1 MVADNRTILLARP
14 AIALKLRSLTIAM
27 LIASVVLGNI
37 GCNRA
42 LYRKKADREA
52 YQLIDEKVCHSGE
65 DPGHAL
71 RIEID
76 SQSRMFDPFDPDRP
90 PMPKDDPKS
99 NTYMNCVDG
108 KRGYPLWHANGDT
121 NTAENPDWWRF
132 LPLDERG
139 VLVLDSDTAFQL
151 ARLNSP
157 GYQQELETLYL
168 SALDVSSERFRFD
181 TQFFGGLQS
190 FYTADGP
197 LRSGS
202 GGESSSNLAVGPYSV
217 GQRPWSM
224 QRSFTTGAD
233 LVVGMAN
240 SIVWEFS
247 GPDTQ
252 SASTILDFTLVQ
264 PLLRNAGRDRIMER
278 LTLSERRLLANV
290 RAFERYRRSFY
301 LSITTGRSVDA
312 GPSRSGGVFG
322 VGLEGFSGLGGGFA
336 GLGGGGNLGIG
347 GGGGVAQAGG
357 FLGLLQDQLQI
368 QNQEENVARLRE
380 NLLLL
385 NDTLVEMLTTIPT
398 DQEAIPR
405 QRLQVAQAQ
414 QALLSAQSQLVNQQ
428 AAFNAS
434 VDSFLGDLGL
444 PPYLCVEIRD
454 PVLNQFQLI
463 SPDLKD
469 RRNQVSDIRT
479 VVGNINTRLL
489 ETGREAINPA
499 TNLPELKITW
509 TPQVAQLLEDLNGQ
523 LVPLVELQKTFIETD
538 LPGLKRDIEALAE
551 AVPDRQ
557 RSSSQLLNI
566 YQTEKDQ
573 ICTLL
578 PLTMVD
584 KALFDPTDFNRIGQ
598 GLIDDYTKLEK
609 RMTAYAIEIEAID
622 QGLQELLQSRASQ
635 TAAQADADGSL
646 SQQIRDKGILAAQDL
661 IAAIAEDVLVMQ
673 LIQARA
679 RIESVSLP
687 EVDISAPQALEI
699 ARQQR
704 RDWANARASLV
715 DSWRLIE
722 FNADNLESSLDITF
736 SGDLQNTDSN
746 PFKLR
751 SDAGRLRAGLQWD
764 APLTRLQERNT
775 YRQSLIEYQ
784 QARRNYYQYEDGVWQ
799 LLRGQI
805 RQLRANQVNFELQ
818 RSAVRMAAEQIS
830 LNEDLRL
837 LREARGLSS
846 GPTAARDIIFA
857 LSDLLNAQNG
867 FLNIWVNYEV
877 VRRNLDL
884 DMGTM
889 ELTPDGYWIDPGVI
903 RANTVGGSAAIAGDT
918 QGMIIEASDIILP

>member
-1 MVADNRTILLARP
+1 MEAVNQIILARRLAAAKFRSF
-14 AIALKLRSLTIAM
+14 AIVG
-27 LIASVVLGNI
+27 LIACVGLPNL

-264 PLLRNAGRDRIMER
+264 PLLRNAGRDRVMER

-385 NDTLVEMLTTIPT
+385 NDTLVEMLTTIPA

-509 TPQVAQLLEDLNGQ
+509 TPEVAQLLADLNGQ
-523 LVPLVELQKTFIETD
+523 LVPLSELQKTFIETD

-598 GLIDDYTKLEK
+598 GLIDDYNKLEK
-609 RMTAYAIEIEAID
+609 RMTAYAIEINTID
-622 QGLQELLQSRASQ
+622 QGLQEMLQSRASQ

-646 SQQIRDKGILAAQDL
+646 SQQIRDNGILAAQDL

-687 EVDISAPQALEI
+687 EVDISAPEALEI

-746 PFKLR
+746 PFKLNG
-751 SDAGRLRAGLQWD
+751 DAGRLRAGLQWD

-903 RANTVGGSAAIAGDT
+903 TAQTVGISGDLVGDGP
-918 QGMIIEASDIILP
+918 GMIVEATEMDIP

>member
-1 MVADNRTILLARP
+1 MATVNRSTATRP
-14 AIALKLRSLTIAM
+14 SVFIDLRSSAVWM
-27 LIASVVLGNI
+27 LVAVVGLSAS

-52 YQLIDEKVCHSGE
+52 YELIDQKVCHSGE
-65 DPGHAL
+65 DPGQAL
-71 RIEID
+71 RIEV
-76 SQSRMFDPFDPDRP
+76 SQQSRMFDPFDIDRP
-90 PMPKDDPKS
+90 PMPQDDPKS
-99 NTYMNCVDG
+99 HQYMHCVDG
-108 KRGYPLWHANGDT
+108 KRGYPMWHAAGNT

-151 ARLNSP
+151 ARMHSP

-181 TQFFGGLQS
+181 TQFFGGFQS
-190 FYTADGP
+190 FYTADGR
-197 LRSGS
+197 LRSGA
-202 GGESSSNLAVGPYSV
+202 GGESSSNLAIGPYST
-217 GQRPWSM
+217 GSRPWSV

-247 GPDTQ
+247 GPNTQ
-252 SASTILDFTLVQ
+252 SASTVLDFTLVQ
-264 PLLRNAGRDRIMER
+264 PLLRGAGRDRVMER

-336 GLGGGGNLGIG
+336 GLSGGGNSGLG
-347 GGGGVAQAGG
+347 GGASVAQAGG

-385 NDTLVEMLTTIPT
+385 NDTLIEMLTTIPT

-414 QALLSAQSQLVNQQ
+414 QALLSAQSQLVSQQ
-428 AAFNAS
+428 SAFNSS

-463 SPDLKD
+463 SPALKN
-469 RRNQVSDIRT
+469 RRNEIADIRT
-479 VVGNINTRLL
+479 EVGNINTRLL
-489 ETGREAINPA
+489 QSGREVINPI
-499 TNLPELKITW
+499 TNLPELKILW
-509 TPQVAQLLEDLNGQ
+509 SDDVAESLLQLQQQLE
-523 LVPLVELQKTFIETD
+523 PIAKLQQTFIEVD
-538 LPGLKRDIEALAE
+538 LPSIKHDIEALAQ

-557 RSSSQLLNI
+557 RSSAQLSEI
-566 YQTEKDQ
+566 YLREKDQ

-584 KALFDPTDFNRIGQ
+584 SSLFDPDDFDRIGS
-598 GLIDDYTKLEK
+598 GLRDDYAKLEK
-609 RMTAYAIEIEAID
+609 RMTAYAIEIESIG
-622 QGLQELLQSRASQ
+622 QGLHELLQLRA
-635 TAAQADADGSL
+635 TASDPAAGEASL
-646 SQQIRDKGILAAQDL
+646 SEQIRDKGILAAQDL

-699 ARQQR
+699 ARNQR

-722 FNADNLESSLDITF
+722 FNADDLESSLDVTF
-736 SGDLQNTDSN
+736 SGDIQNTDSN

-775 YRQSLIEYQ
+775 YRQSLIEFQ
-784 QARRNYYQYEDGVWQ
+784 QARRSYYQFEDGVWQ

-889 ELTPDGYWIDPGVI
+889 ELTPDGYWIDPVVI
-903 RANTVGGSAAIAGDT
+903 RGDTVGASSVVQGDD
-918 QGMIIEASDIILP
+918 QGMIVEASEINFP

>member
-1 MVADNRTILLARP
+1 M
-14 AIALKLRSLTIAM
+14 LRSSTIVL
-27 LIASVVLGNI
+27 LIASVVLGNA

-52 YQLIDEKVCHSGE
+52 YNLIDEKVCHSGE

-76 SQSRMFDPFDPDRP
+76 SHSRMFDPFDPDRP

-157 GYQQELETLYL
+157 GYQEELETLYL

-181 TQFFGGLQS
+181 TQFFGGFQS
-190 FYTADGP
+190 FYTADGR
-197 LRSGS
+197 LRSGD
-202 GGESSSNLAVGPYSV
+202 GESSSNLAIGPYST

-247 GPDTQ
+247 GPNTQ
-252 SASTILDFTLVQ
+252 SASTVLDFTLIQ
-264 PLLRNAGRDRIMER
+264 PLLRGAGRDRVMER

-301 LSITTGRSVDA
+301 LSITTGRSVDS

-336 GLGGGGNLGIG
+336 GLGGGGNAGIG
-347 GGGGVAQAGG
+347 NGGGVAQAGG

-385 NDTLVEMLTTIPT
+385 NDTLVEMLTTIPL

-414 QALLSAQSQLVNQQ
+414 QALLSAQSQLVSQQ

-463 SPDLKD
+463 SPDLKN
-469 RRNQVSDIRT
+469 RRNEIADIRT
-479 VVGNINTRLL
+479 RVGNINTKLL
-489 ETGREAINPA
+489 LSGKEVINPT
-499 TNLPELKITW
+499 TNLPELKIVW
-509 TPQVAQLLEDLNGQ
+509 DEQVAESLQQLQAQ
-523 LVPLVELQKTFIETD
+523 LAPIAALQQTFIQTD
-538 LPGLKRDIEALAE
+538 LPNIQRDIEALAA

-557 RSSSQLLNI
+557 RASSQLLEI
-566 YQTEKDQ
+566 YQREKDQ

-584 KALFDPTDFNRIGQ
+584 ESLFDPADFERIGDGLVEDFN
-598 GLIDDYTKLEK
+598 KLES
-609 RMTAYAIEIEAID
+609 RMKAYAIEIKSID
-622 QGLQELLQSRASQ
+622 EGLQELVHSRDSQ
-635 TAAQADADGSL
+635 QAIQQADRQGGL
-646 SQQIRDKGILAAQDL
+646 SEQIRDKGILAAQDL
-661 IAAIAEDVLVMQ
+661 IAAIGEDVLAMQ

-736 SGDLQNTDSN
+736 SGDIQNTDSN

-751 SDAGRLRAGLQWD
+751 GDAGRLRAGLQWD

-903 RANTVGGSAAIAGDT
+903 RADTVGSINRFSGNT
-918 QGMIIEASDIILP
+918 PGMIVEATDINLP